1 MPRSVSRIIAAL
13 AMLVPVILESTTASA
28 QGYPNKPVRIIV
40 PFAAGGNVDITART
54 IAPVL
59 TELLGQP
66 VIVENRAG
74 AGGMVGARAAME
86 SAPDGY
92 TLMMGSN
99 SSLSVAPN
107 LYPNWPYDP
116 LKGIAPI
123 SNLAAVPFVLVVKPA
138 LPAQSLAQFVAL
150 AKQRPGTL
158 TMASG
163 GTGSSNHLVGELFQ
177 MLTGTKMAHVPY
189 KGAGP
194 AMADLIGGQ
203 VDVLFDQASS
213 SVANVRAGKIRAL
226 SVSSRAAWPTLP
238 GVPTFADGGVR
249 EFEITNVTGLV
260 APAGVPA
267 EIIDRLHGAAV
278 KALGAPAVKERF
290 ASLGV
295 EPVGDTPQQFATFIR
310 DDLARWARVVKE
322 AGVKI
327 D

>member
-1 MPRSVSRIIAAL
+1 MHRIVAFAVAVLVLCAVVAVPRDGL
-13 AMLVPVILESTTASA
+13 AQAFPS
-28 QGYPNKPVRIIV
+28 KPIRIIV

-54 IAPVL
+54 VAPVL

-66 VIVENRAG
+66 VIVENRPG
-74 AGGMVGARAAME
+74 AGGMVGAKAAME

-116 LKGIAPI
+116 VKGIAPI
-123 SNLAAVPFVLVVKPA
+123 SNLAAVPFVLVVKPT
-138 LPAQSLAQFVAL
+138 LPAQSLAQLVAL
-150 AKQRPGTL
+150 AKERPGAL

-163 GTGSSNHLVGELFQ
+163 GTGSSNQLVGELFQ
-177 MLTGTKMAHVPY
+177 LLTGTRMAHVPY

-203 VDVLFDQASS
+203 VDLLFDQASS
-213 SVANVRAGKIRAL
+213 SVANVRAGKVRAL
-226 SVSSRAAWPTLP
+226 AVSSRAAWPTLP
-238 GVPTFADGGVR
+238 GVATFAAGGVR
-249 EFEITNVTGLV
+249 DFEITNITGLV
-260 APAGVPA
+260 APAGVSSD
-267 EIIDRLHGAAV
+267 IVNRLHAAAV
-278 KALGAPAVKERF
+278 KALATPAVKERF

-322 AGVKI
+322 ANVKVE
-327 D
+327 